1 MLNWKSIANEK
12 PAYGV
17 PVLVCFEP
25 SNPWSCEVVSRE
37 IDEERGA
44 DGWEQDGYFF
54 FMDATDFWAP
64 YNLPSIY
71 EFSAIVRGE
80 NENDDI

>member
-1 MLNWKSIANEK
+1 MLNWKCIANEK

-25 SNPWSCEVVSRE
+25 SNYWSCQVLAREVGENGNDVWSGE
-37 IDEERGA
+37 IEYE
-44 DGWEQDGYFF
+44 F
-54 FMDATDFWAP
+54 DAYDFWTS
-64 YNLPSIY
+64 YNLPSVF
-71 EFSAIVRGE
+71 ELSAIMKGE